1 MDETEVTQ
9 RSKSVAT
16 KEGLMTEDTTLISTS
31 TGIKTKTKRRL
42 YTWDEIPEWQRDNEH
57 IRSGYVSETKSL
69 KECFCSLFYLHNE
82 SVNIYTHFLPGLCFL
97 GVVLFDNYAIKKY
110 DTTTWIDYAMIDF
123 FFLGGFTCLMMSS
136 LFHCLKCHSIEVAT
150 FGNKLDYLGIV
161 ALVVSSMVSLLYY
174 GFHDNKPYFF
184 TFSGLT
190 VLFGACCTVA
200 SLKERFRSR
209 EWRAYRAALFV
220 AFGLSALL
228 PVIAGLIRY
237 GFEETCARIQLKWIV
252 LEGIFYITGA
262 VLYGTRFPECLSPGI
277 FDIWGN
283 SHQIFH
289 VLVVVAALCHLKAL
303 LRTYELVHST
313 GLGTHSF

>member
-1 MDETEVTQ
+1 MVETKVTQ
-9 RSKSVAT
+9 RKGVID
-16 KEGLMTEDTTLISTS
+16 KKGLMTEDATLMNNSAGSGTS
-31 TGIKTKTKRRL
+31 KQKRRL
-42 YTWDEIPEWQRDNEH
+42 YTWEEIPEWQRDNEH
-57 IRSGYVSETKSL
+57 IRSGYIIETKSL

-82 SVNIYTHFLPGLCFL
+82 SVNIYTHLLPGICFL
-97 GVVLFDNYAIKKY
+97 SVVLFDNYAIKKFV
-110 DTTTWIDYAMIDF
+110 TTTWIDYAMIDL

-136 LFHCLKCHSIEVAT
+136 LFHCLKCHSIEVAV

-161 ALVVSSMVSLLYY
+161 ALVVSSMVSILYY

-184 TFSGLT
+184 IFSGFT
-190 VLFGACCTVA
+190 ALFGAGCTIA

-228 PVIAGLIRY
+228 PVIAGLVRY
-237 GFEETCARIQLKWIV
+237 GLVETWARIQLKWII
-252 LEGIFYITGA
+252 LEGVFYILGA
-262 VLYGTRFPECLSPGI
+262 VLYGTRIPERLVPGT

-289 VLVVVAALCHLKAL
+289 VLVVVAALCHLRAL
-303 LRTYELVHST
+303 LGAYELVHMNLLKDA
-313 GLGTHSF
+313 GF